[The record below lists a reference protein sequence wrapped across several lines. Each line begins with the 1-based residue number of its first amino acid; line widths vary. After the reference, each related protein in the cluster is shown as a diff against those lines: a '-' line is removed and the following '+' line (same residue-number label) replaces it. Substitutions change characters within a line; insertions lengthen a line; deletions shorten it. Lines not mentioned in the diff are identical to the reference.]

1 MLTVILKIL
10 SILGILLLVLLGVL
24 FSAILLVLFVPV
36 TYRVRADRQETVPD
50 GDGRPADSPLMH
62 IAVKADWLLG
72 VLRVRFMYPDP
83 GTVKVKALCFT
94 LFDSGAGHET
104 TETRKKTAEQRK
116 PSEQKDEAGQETAS
130 EQKDVAGQET
140 ATEQKGAD
148 RQEQASGQKKA
159 EGPPPAAQQPVYG
172 ADRDE
177 KTSFGEKS
185 RPKQEPKQNE
195 KQNIIEKIRYTF
207 RRICAKIK
215 ELWENFAYYKEVLLC
230 EDTRGLAQHTL
241 MRTGKVLKSIRPRKL
256 RADILFGTGSP
267 DTTGYAFGIYGMF
280 CSWLGKWVTV
290 TPDFERAV
298 LAGELDAAG
307 HITIFQLLWHGL
319 RLVTDRRLRELV
331 DKLRRT

>member
-10 SILGILLLVLLGVL
+10 SILGILLLVVLGVL
-24 FSAILLVLFVPV
+24 LLAILLVLFVPV
-36 TYRVRADRQETVPD
+36 TYRVRADRQEAVPDETPD
-50 GDGRPADSPLMH
+50 GDGRPAASPLMH

-94 LFDSGAGHET
+94 LFDSGAGHKT
-104 TETRKKTAEQRK
+104 TETRKKTAGQGK
-116 PSEQKDEAGQETAS
+116 PSEQKDEAG
-130 EQKDVAGQET
+130 
-140 ATEQKGAD
+140 
-148 RQEQASGQKKA
+148 QEQASGQKKA
-159 EGPPPAAQQPVYG
+159 EGPPPAAQQRVYG

-230 EDTRGLAQHTL
+230 EDTRGLAQHAL

-267 DTTGYAFGIYGMF
+267 DTTGYAFGIYGML
-280 CSWLGKWVTV
+280 CSWLGKGVTV